1 MSRQE
6 FIDHPQTRALG
17 MRHEIDDPTLGR
29 MIQMG
34 LPVFLNDTPGE
45 IIGPAPAIG
54 DDRAALQW
62 LAEPPRD
69 VSAEDRPA
77 RH

>member
-1 MSRQE
+1 
-6 FIDHPQTRALG
+6 

-45 IIGPAPAIG
+45 ITGAAPKKG

-62 LAEPPRD
+62 LREPTRAI
-69 VSAEDRPA
+69 SLEM
-77 RH
+77 